1 MREQTTIIQA
11 VTAIRAAMAADI
23 IITATAADITGV
35 GATDRYVLFPRS
47 NKSGRHAC
55 MDIWRLL

>member
-1 MREQTTIIQA
+1 
-11 VTAIRAAMAADI
+11 MAADI
-23 IITATAADITGV
+23 IITATAADTTGV

-55 MDIWRLL
+55 MDIWRLP